1 MKKIM
6 MFTAAACLALF
17 FSAAAVHAQ
26 GWIDRAEEGK
36 QVVAGGSLMIAHG
49 KKLAAKTEPDR
60 AWLVDEGHLLIRN
73 GFNYLDNGQMDFSG
87 EASDFMQQIGN
98 QLLESGGVLLKIGR
112 KQGPLTQEE
121 KDTIAKQAKL
131 LKEFGNLMLKNGQLM
146 TG

>member
-1 MKKIM
+1 MKK
-6 MFTAAACLALF
+6 FLFAAAILWMFCIA
-17 FSAAAVHAQ
+17 SAAQAQ
-26 GWIDRAEEGK
+26 GWIHCAEEGK

-87 EASDFMQQIGN
+87 EASDFMQQIRN

-112 KQGPLTQEE
+112 SR
-121 KDTIAKQAKL
+121 AR
-131 LKEFGNLMLKNGQLM
+131 
-146 TG
+146 

>member
-6 MFTAAACLALF
+6 MFTATACLALF

-36 QVVAGGSLMIAHG
+36 QVVAGGNLMIAYG
-49 KKLAAKTEPDR
+49 NKLAAATNPDR
-60 AWLVDEGHLLIRN
+60 AWLADKGHILMKK
-73 GFNYLDNGQMDFSG
+73 GFSYMDNGQMDFSG

-121 KDTIAKQAKL
+121 KDAIAKQAKL
-131 LKEFGNLMLKNGQLM
+131 LKDFGNLMLKNGQLM

>member
-49 KKLAAKTEPDR
+49 KKLAAKTDPDR
-60 AWLVDEGHLLIRN
+60 AWLVDEGHLLLRN
-73 GFNYLDNGQMDFSG
+73 GFNYMDNGQMDFSG

-112 KQGPLTQEE
+112 KQGPLAQEE